1 MSDITSANAA
11 LKTTTDC
18 HVFTFKEV
26 AQLCRHD
33 LASAI
38 ALGAPLCFFRERG
51 SVVSGVIRLGL
62 CVSEPRS
69 SLARAR
75 VPNHPCVPENLQVDL
90 KEARRS
96 TACAEGASRV
106 QEAHRERRRVVAGA
120 FHLSDH
126 CFLHSPI
133 ADSQHWQDRNHCDG
147 QRTKHWMS
155 ITCTAPS
162 AAPSHLPLPVES
174 RIPSAVVVFP
184 FLTSPPTPTSTPGP
198 IPIPP
203 NTSPTTQV
211 DKVEGLGKCWMTTN
225 NAQAQSRHTNSNIN
239 GGVTWPCPPI
249 LLRGRHNHCHT
260 CAERVTQTT
269 LKNATRSDGG

>member
-1 MSDITSANAA
+1 MCSVCRPNARVVQDYVSDITSANAA

-18 HVFTFKEV
+18 HVFMYKEI

-33 LASAI
+33 LASAV

-96 TACAEGASRV
+96 TACAEEASCD
-106 QEAHRERRRVVAGA
+106 QETHRERRRVVAGA

-126 CFLHSPI
+126 CFLHPPI
-133 ADSQHWQDRNHCDG
+133 ADSQHWQDRNH
-147 QRTKHWMS
+147 S
-155 ITCTAPS
+155 
-162 AAPSHLPLPVES
+162 
-174 RIPSAVVVFP
+174 IPSLRVSLRLSLQCSAHP
-184 FLTSPPTPTSTPGP
+184 STACPPRM
-198 IPIPP
+198 
-203 NTSPTTQV
+203 SPTTRV
-211 DKVEGLGKCWMTTN
+211 DKVEGLGKCWMT
-225 NAQAQSRHTNSNIN
+225 
-239 GGVTWPCPPI
+239 G
-249 LLRGRHNHCHT
+249 
-260 CAERVTQTT
+260 
-269 LKNATRSDGG
+269 